1 MRSLSEM
8 WTTTDRWQVPTG
20 WQQGRGAWG
29 GLVSGQV
36 LTAAIS
42 RLPSPDLQPRSV
54 HIAMLGPVLAGEV
67 TVAVRELRAGRAT
80 FSQEVTLT
88 SAAGDL
94 LTHATVISGKV
105 RAETPVSA
113 RIADLTPVP
122 LRGDVR
128 PTPIG
133 PPLAPDFTGKLE
145 FTPVVGWPFSGAGDW
160 VATGWISL
168 GEDAVDELSPAIIA
182 AMADGWWIAA
192 LAGVD
197 VPTAD
202 SAPVPMSTLDFMLQ
216 FPAAPP
222 PTPPSEL
229 WRTGLWHEGRIVA
242 GRDGYLIEERVLR
255 APTGEVLA
263 WNTQLVAVGRTA

>member
-1 MRSLSEM
+1 M
-8 WTTTDRWQVPTG
+8 PTG
-20 WQQGRGAWG
+20 
-29 GLVSGQV
+29 GLYLFRRDGEKHRWSPQVVHALQKAARSGDFADYAV
-36 LTAAIS
+36 YRDLANEDLT
-42 RLPSPDLQPRSV
+42 V
-54 HIAMLGPVLAGEV
+54 
-67 TVAVRELRAGRAT
+67 LRA
-80 FSQEVTLT
+80 
-88 SAAGDL
+88 L
-94 LTHATVISGKV
+94 LRLKT
-105 RAETPVSA
+105 E
-113 RIADLTPVP
+113 DLTPVP

-145 FTPVVGWPFSGAGDW
+145 FTPVVGWPFSGAGDL

-202 SAPVPMSTLDFMLQ
+202 SALVLMSTLDFMLQ